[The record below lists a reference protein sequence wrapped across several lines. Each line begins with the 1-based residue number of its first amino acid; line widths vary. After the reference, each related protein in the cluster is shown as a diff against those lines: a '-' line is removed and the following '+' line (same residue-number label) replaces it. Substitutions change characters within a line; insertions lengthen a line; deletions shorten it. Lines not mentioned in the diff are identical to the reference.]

1 MIHFFK
7 IGGGAFFGRF
17 SVKRQAV
24 TREQGSER
32 GVTYKVQHSNKRRQN
47 WKWNTHTH
55 THKRA
60 GLIRS
65 LASHRPYGVTVAE
78 VKGGDYLSEELPGL
92 FGGQP
97 AFLHQV
103 VK

>member
-1 MIHFFK
+1 MEH
-7 IGGGAFFGRF
+7 AADR
-17 SVKRQAV
+17 
-24 TREQGSER
+24 GS
-32 GVTYKVQHSNKRRQN
+32 
-47 WKWNTHTH
+47 THI
-55 THKRA
+55 HKRA
-60 GLIRS
+60 GFIRP

-78 VKGGDYLSEELPGL
+78 VKGGNYLSEELPGL

>member
-1 MIHFFK
+1 MTCNK
-7 IGGGAFFGRF
+7 GQ
-17 SVKRQAV
+17 RQEV
-24 TREQGSER
+24 SIPDKLEME
-32 GVTYKVQHSNKRRQN
+32 
-47 WKWNTHTH
+47 HTH
-55 THKRA
+55 THKRT

-92 FGGQP
+92 FGGKP

>member
-1 MIHFFK
+1 MRHAK
-7 IGGGAFFGRF
+7 VNTARGGYEIKLEMEHTAH
-17 SVKRQAV
+17 
-24 TREQGSER
+24 
-32 GVTYKVQHSNKRRQN
+32 HSS
-47 WKWNTHTH
+47 THM
-55 THKRA
+55 HKRA
-60 GLIRS
+60 GFIRP

-78 VKGGDYLSEELPGL
+78 VKGGNYLSEELPGF